1 MENRQ
6 KRFVLNMLAYAVQ
19 RNIDLQHLCK
29 LSGLDLDSIRKDPN
43 IQFNGKQMNDLWSNA
58 SHLTNDPL
66 FGLHFGESIQLAALG
81 IVGEIIQTSNTVGE
95 ALAHAGAMTHLI
107 TDAFHLAV
115 SHTSKTFIIRFVPY
129 AEKEGPHSF
138 GFHQMM
144 DLFMALAVREMD
156 GLLLDRI
163 KPIAVRYPHNFAD
176 PSEYE
181 RILRCRPVKKAGE
194 YSLEFDL
201 KYWNEPILTANYEL
215 QSLMLQKVNATL
227 TDPGK
232 VQTLPVRI
240 SNYLMANSYLG
251 ISSLEDIAANFNISP
266 RNLQRKLKDE
276 GVKYQDLA
284 DGVRKSLAIHYLGS
298 GNYRV
303 KDISYMLGYNELS
316 AFTRAFKRWTGASPL
331 TYLNLSTNQQAV

>member
-1 MENRQ
+1 MMENRQ
-6 KRFVLNMLAYAVQ
+6 KRFVLNLLAYAVQ
-19 RNIDLQHLCK
+19 RNIDLPHLCK
-29 LSGLDLDSIRKDPN
+29 LSGLDLESIKKDPN
-43 IQFNGKQMNDLWSNA
+43 IHFNGKQLNDLWSNS
-58 SHLTNDPL
+58 SHLSNDPL
-66 FGLHFGESIQLAALG
+66 FGLHFGESLQLAALG

-95 ALAHAGAMTHLI
+95 ALSHAGAMTHLI
-107 TDAFHLAV
+107 TDAFQLAV
-115 SHTSKTFIIRFVPY
+115 SHGPKTFTIRFVPF
-129 AEKEGPHSF
+129 AEKEGPLSF

-156 GLLLDRI
+156 GLLLDKI
-163 KPIAVRYPHNFAD
+163 KPIAVRYPQSLAD
-176 PSEYE
+176 MSEYE
-181 RILRCRPVKKAGE
+181 RILRCRPVKKVGE

-215 QSLMLQKVNATL
+215 QSLMLQKVNASL

-240 SNYLMANSYLG
+240 SNYLLANSYLG

-266 RNLQRKLKDE
+266 RNLQRKLKEE

-331 TYLNLSTNQQAV
+331 TYLQESKYSEN